1 LGSRFD
7 GLISQCSNL
16 ASALQ
21 ILAAAPLPRV
31 EGRLQPPLLDGR
43 VAVLFADLEQAPMAP
58 VLGMAAL
65 FAADNSADNVDLGIG
80 I

>member
-1 LGSRFD
+1 M
-7 GLISQCSNL
+7 
-16 ASALQ
+16 
-21 ILAAAPLPRV
+21 
-31 EGRLQPPLLDGR
+31 
-43 VAVLFADLEQAPMAP
+43 LFADLEQAPMAP